1 MANDATNVS
10 VGKPKVGGAIWCAP
24 LSSTLV
30 IPTDATT
37 ALDTAFKCLG
47 YASDA
52 GLVNSREF
60 STGNINAWGGDNV
73 LDYGNMSSDKFKF
86 TLLEA
91 LNVDVLK
98 TVYGS
103 DNVSGDLATGISI
116 DVGSQ
121 LPDACVWVF
130 ELVLRN
136 KAVKR
141 IVIPQAAVTEV
152 GDVTYTD
159 EEAVGFET
167 TISATPT
174 NGKYHHEYI
183 VRA

>member
-24 LSSTLV
+24 ISSTLV

-37 ALDTAFKCLG
+37 ALDPAFKCLG

-60 STGNINAWGGDNV
+60 KTGNINAWGGDNV
-73 LDYGNMSSDKFKF
+73 LDYGSMASDKFKF
-86 TLLEA
+86 TLIET

-98 TVYGS
+98 AVYGE
-103 DNVSGDLATGISI
+103 DNVKGDLATGISI

-121 LPDACVWVF
+121 LPDAYVWVF
-130 ELVLRN
+130 ELVMRN
-136 KAVKR
+136 KAAKR
-141 IVIPQAAVTEV
+141 IVVPQAAVTEV

-159 EEAVGFET
+159 ENAVGFET
-167 TISATPT
+167 TISATPIG
-174 NGKYHHEYI
+174 GKYHHEYI